1 MQWNNINKVKRYK
14 APWAEA
20 SWSKIDVDDDNN
32 DDDNAGDDDDDVD
45 VDDDDDD
52 DDDDDG
58 LCKGFKKN
66 STNHLNNKCA
76 QIGVAAPG
84 AALVA
89 FATPPA

>member
-1 MQWNNINKVKRYK
+1 MKLYK

-32 DDDNAGDDDDDVD
+32 DDDNAGDDDDVD

-52 DDDDDG
+52 DDDG
-58 LCKGFKKN
+58 YRFLQGMGEKN
-66 STNHLNNKCA
+66 STNHRNNKCA
-76 QIGVAAPG
+76 QIRVAAPG
-84 AALVA
+84 AAVVA